1 MLKPQ
6 GRTDDM
12 LIIRGVNVFPSQIES
27 ALLSVDEKATNY
39 LLVVDRVNNL
49 DTLEIQLETRPDMFG
64 DGVKT
69 LENYTKRVKTAIDS
83 AIGVGIN
90 VKLLEP
96 KTLARSMGKAV
107 RVQDNRAIKNK
118 FEKK

>member
-1 MLKPQ
+1 
-6 GRTDDM
+6 
-12 LIIRGVNVFPSQIES
+12 
-27 ALLSVDEKATNY
+27 
-39 LLVVDRVNNL
+39 
-49 DTLEIQLETRPDMFG
+49 MFG
-64 DGVKT
+64 DGVKP

>member
-1 MLKPQ
+1 M
-6 GRTDDM
+6 G
-12 LIIRGVNVFPSQIES
+12 
-27 ALLSVDEKATNY
+27 
-39 LLVVDRVNNL
+39 NL
-49 DTLEIQLETRPDMFG
+49 DTLEIQLETRHDMFG

-69 LENYTKRVKTAIDS
+69 LENYRKKVKAAIDS

-107 RVQDNRAIKNK
+107 RVIDNRQIKNK

>member
-1 MLKPQ
+1 
-6 GRTDDM
+6 
-12 LIIRGVNVFPSQIES
+12 
-27 ALLSVDEKATNY
+27 
-39 LLVVDRVNNL
+39 
-49 DTLEIQLETRPDMFG
+49 MFG

-107 RVQDNRAIKNK
+107 EFRITGL
-118 FEKK
+118 